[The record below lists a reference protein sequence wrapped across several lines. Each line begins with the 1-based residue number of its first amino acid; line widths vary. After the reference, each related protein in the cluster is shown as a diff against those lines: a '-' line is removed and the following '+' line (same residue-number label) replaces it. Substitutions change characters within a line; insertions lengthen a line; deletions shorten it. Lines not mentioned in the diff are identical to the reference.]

1 MNVHLMAW
9 ASALALGS
17 TLALAEKLPAPPSS
31 LPKEIQTQGAQLKTA
46 ITPVA
51 PLTLEGGESDIPAT
65 QLLEIAGLPM
75 HDAATFTRSA
85 KDAEIYRT
93 LSPSVVEVRTKDG
106 LGSGSLVSTSGE
118 IITNWHVVN
127 GSSLV
132 AVVFKPA
139 IEGMKPRSDDMKLGR
154 VVKYDQVAD
163 LALIKVMEIPT
174 GRTPIRLGDS
184 SEIVVGADVRAIGHP
199 RGNEWSY
206 TKGIISQY
214 RRGFEWAYADNIQHK
229 ADVIQT
235 QTPINPGNSGGPL
248 ISESGTLIGVNSGKG
263 EGEGLNFAVSVD
275 NVRKFLVEPAKQPM
289 PQSSKS
295 LCESKEMSRFR
306 NQENNAAVIS
316 YDLNCSGKANA
327 NYIVPDRKTDAILL
341 TLDRNGDGKP
351 DVVFFDFQRR
361 GKWDLSFWD
370 AKFEGR
376 WTLVGYHDDG
386 SLKPTR
392 FEPYDD
398 FQKRVAAQH

>member
-1 MNVHLMAW
+1 M
-9 ASALALGS
+9 
-17 TLALAEKLPAPPSS
+17 TFPPRNCWRSRNS
-31 LPKEIQTQGAQLKTA
+31 QCRSQ
-46 ITPVA
+46 
-51 PLTLEGGESDIPAT
+51 AT
-65 QLLEIAGLPM
+65 V
-75 HDAATFTRSA
+75 TRSA

-127 GSSLV
+127 GSTLV

-139 IEGMKPRSDDMKLGR
+139 IEGAKPGPNDMKLGR

-163 LALIKVMEIPT
+163 LALVKAQEVPN

-199 RGNEWSY
+199 RGNDWSY

-214 RRGFEWAYADNIQHK
+214 RRGFEWAYEDKTQHK

-248 ISESGTLIGVNSGKG
+248 ISESGTLIGVNSGMG
-263 EGEGLNFAVSVD
+263 EGQGLNFAVSVD
-275 NVRKFLVEPAKQPM
+275 NVRKFLAEPAKPM
-289 PQSSKS
+289 PQTAENS
-295 LCESKEMSRFR
+295 CEPKEMSRFR
-306 NQENNAAVIS
+306 NKENNAAVIS

-327 NYIVPDRKTDAILL
+327 NYIVPDRKTDAIML
-341 TLDRNGDGKP
+341 TLDRNGDGRP
-351 DVVFFDFQRR
+351 DVLFFDFKRR

-386 SLKPTR
+386 SLQPTR
-392 FEPYDD
+392 FERYED
-398 FQKRVAAQH
+398 FQQRLAAQH

>member
-1 MNVHLMAW
+1 MNTYL
-9 ASALALGS
+9 LACVFIVGTGS
-17 TLALAEKLPAPPSS
+17 TLAFAEKLPTPPAS
-31 LPKEIQTQGAQLKTA
+31 LPKEIQTQGTPLKA
-46 ITPVA
+46 ALQPA
-51 PLTLEGGESDIPAT
+51 SPLTLGGIESDIPAA
-65 QLLEIAGLPM
+65 QLLEIAQQPVQDSG
-75 HDAATFTRSA
+75 TFTRSA
-85 KDAEIYRT
+85 RDVEIYRT

-127 GSSLV
+127 GSTLV

-139 IEGMKPRSDDMKLGR
+139 IEGVKPGPDDMKLGR
-154 VVKYDQVAD
+154 VVKYDPVAD
-163 LALIKVMEIPT
+163 LALVKVMEIPT

-199 RGNEWSY
+199 RGNDWSY

-214 RRGFEWAYADNIQHK
+214 RRGFEWAYDDKTQHK

-248 ISESGTLIGVNSGKG
+248 LSESGTLIGVNAFGKG
-263 EGEGLNFAVSVD
+263 ESEGLNFAVSVD
-275 NVRKFLVEPAKQPM
+275 NVRKFLAEPAKPI
-289 PQSSKS
+289 PQTSENS
-295 LCESKEMSRFR
+295 CEPKEMSRFR
-306 NQENNAAVIS
+306 NRENNAAVSS

-327 NYIVPDRKTDAILL
+327 NYIVPDRKTDPIVL
-341 TLDRNGDGKP
+341 TLDRNGDGRQ
-351 DVVFFDFQRR
+351 DVIFFDFKRR

-386 SLKPTR
+386 SLQPTR
-392 FEPYDD
+392 FERYDD
-398 FQKRVAAQH
+398 FQKRLAAQH